1 MIVASFCNFKFTFKT
16 LLLLASTLKKERKK
30 KKTKSKSHKKS
41 QTPSTKRERMFLK
54 MVYYTCTLKQ
64 FLKTANIELIMNES
78 IAR

>member
-1 MIVASFCNFKFTFKT
+1 MIVASFCNFKFTSKT

-54 MVYYTCTLKQ
+54 YGLLYMY
-64 FLKTANIELIMNES
+64 LKTVS
-78 IAR
+78 QSSKY